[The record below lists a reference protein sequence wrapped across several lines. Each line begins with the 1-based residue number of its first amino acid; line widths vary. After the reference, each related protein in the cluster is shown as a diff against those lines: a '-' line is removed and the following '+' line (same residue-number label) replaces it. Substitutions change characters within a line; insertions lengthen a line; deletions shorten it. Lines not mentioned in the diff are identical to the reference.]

1 MRDNCSSMEG
11 GGGADSGL
19 SGASEGE
26 GAADGSTDEE
36 PEVPEVPDGAGLEE
50 RPLPDGAGLERPS
63 SASISIFWGE
73 SIWTIKRKNGD
84 EVINRRKNGGIEEK

>member
-36 PEVPEVPDGAGLEE
+36 PEVPDGAGLEE
-50 RPLPDGAGLERPS
+50 RPLPDGAGLECPS